1 MAGAAQFLTIRVF
14 GDEKAAEAFQR
25 RRRMWPRVRSIL
37 ASMSSFLVERELK
50 LTYSEGPLFAR
61 SNTLERSV
69 NRDVTQGAGGLLAGA
84 GTKRFYALIHET
96 GMVIFGRPVMHWQEE
111 GKWIHAKMVT
121 IPARKPGQRAHQ
133 NAEPKVRKLWHAT
146 VGRFVN

>member
-1 MAGAAQFLTIRVF
+1 MAGQEFLSIRVF
-14 GDEKAAEAFQR
+14 GDQAAAEAFHR
-25 RRRMWPRVRSIL
+25 RRREWGQVRTTL
-37 ASMSSFLVERELK
+37 ASKSSFLVERELK

-69 NRDVTQGAGGLLAGA
+69 TRQVTSGAAGFLAGA
-84 GTKRFYALIHET
+84 GTKRFYALVHET
-96 GMVIFGRPVMHWQEE
+96 GMVIFGRPVMHWQEQ

-133 NAEPKVRKLWHAT
+133 NAEPKVTKLWHNA
-146 VGRFVN
+146 VGRFVH